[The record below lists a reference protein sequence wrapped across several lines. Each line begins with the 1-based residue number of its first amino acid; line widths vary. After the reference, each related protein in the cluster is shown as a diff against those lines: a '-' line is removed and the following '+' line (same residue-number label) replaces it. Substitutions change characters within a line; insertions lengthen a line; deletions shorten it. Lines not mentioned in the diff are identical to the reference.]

1 MHKTK
6 KPMTIIVLISISLKT
21 DTNKYM
27 TLDNDRAATFSP
39 RKSYY
44 IIPLNNT

>member
-1 MHKTK
+1 MQKTK
-6 KPMTIIVLISISLKT
+6 KPMTIIVLISLKT

-27 TLDNDRAATFSP
+27 TLDRAATFSP

>member
-1 MHKTK
+1 MQKPK

-27 TLDNDRAATFSP
+27 TLDRAATFCP